1 MTAFTARRA
10 LHQQTTPAEITG
22 ELPTAMFLHYNP
34 ADEAQGYASQK
45 FGWSG
50 CLDAP
55 DLLPVGGV
63 REVYISPEVGGMGS
77 EGRACRNVYREAY

>member
-1 MTAFTARRA
+1 MFTKSRA
-10 LHQQTTPAEITG
+10 LHQQATPAERTG
-22 ELPTAMFLHYNP
+22 ELPTAMFLHANP
-34 ADEAQGYASQK
+34 ADESLNHWQQS

-63 REVYISPEVGGMGS
+63 RAVYISPEVGGMGF
-77 EGRACRNVYREAY
+77 EGMAARNRHREAA